1 MLTLQ
6 CNNGAFKIFQVHIL
20 LLFEA
25 NYVKGVHRI
34 PCKNCTDVSGIIS
47 IGVYVSGDFYLRPQ
61 IFDRIYTKTMP
72 TAFDS
77 LAEVTLQNF
86 TGGRAG
92 RVIEATAGPYNAT
105 GGDVY
110 GIYVDGGQLSITSHP
125 VSDNSNKNQIILIYF
140 HTTANLF
147 GGNGV
152 AQGRI
157 LRPLYGLIIFLE
169 SSSNCTGG
177 VAFSV
182 FSGQMVYA
190 GNAVNGSDCS
200 TSGIISIFFEFE
212 ISPRFSLFFF
222 FLDRNP
228 PNVNFIAVE
237 TILVQQCGT
246 YSHIRGAAFDFS
258 QFDGNYSL
266 NPCITIMSSYSLN
279 LTVTNFTSP
288 GTDSDDYNVQS
299 FFSFKD
305 SADIT
310 IQGFYLNQ
318 SGISFAGC
326 YFVDVVDNYI
336 TKWGIDFQVFIYT
349 IVIRFV
355 NFL

>member
-1 MLTLQ
+1 M
-6 CNNGAFKIFQVHIL
+6 
-20 LLFEA
+20 
-25 NYVKGVHRI
+25 
-34 PCKNCTDVSGIIS
+34 
-47 IGVYVSGDFYLRPQ
+47 
-61 IFDRIYTKTMP
+61 
-72 TAFDS
+72 
-77 LAEVTLQNF
+77 
-86 TGGRAG
+86 
-92 RVIEATAGPYNAT
+92 
-105 GGDVY
+105 
-110 GIYVDGGQLSITSHP
+110 
-125 VSDNSNKNQIILIYF
+125 
-140 HTTANLF
+140 
-147 GGNGV
+147 
-152 AQGRI
+152 
-157 LRPLYGLIIFLE
+157 
-169 SSSNCTGG
+169 
-177 VAFSV
+177 
-182 FSGQMVYA
+182 
-190 GNAVNGSDCS
+190 
-200 TSGIISIFFEFE
+200 
-212 ISPRFSLFFF
+212 
-222 FLDRNP
+222 
-228 PNVNFIAVE
+228 
-237 TILVQQCGT
+237 QQCGT
-246 YSHIRGAAFDFS
+246 YSHLRGAAFDFS